1 MHEAPPPTPA
11 SPPASSAVPAEPLS
25 HGLKQRHLTMLGLGG
40 VIGAGL
46 FVGSGAGIA
55 VAGPAIVVSYL
66 IAGALAMLVMR
77 MLGEMSAAMPAS
89 GSFSVHAERALGRWA
104 GFSVGWLYWFL
115 LVVVLAVEATAAAQ
129 IAHGWVPGIEP
140 WAWVLLFMVVFT
152 AANLTAVKNFGE
164 FEFWFASLKV
174 GAIVVFLVLGVLAVL
189 GLLPDTDPVGMANL
203 TGQGG
208 FLPNG
213 WGGVVSGVLTV
224 VFAFGGL
231 EVVTIAAA
239 ETDDPARAVGRAV
252 RSAVVRILFFYV
264 GSMLVIVTVLPWT
277 AQQAGLSP
285 YVKVLDAI
293 GVPSAGQ
300 IMNIVVFVALLSALN
315 ANLYGSSRMVFSLAE
330 RGEAP
335 RGLLK
340 VSGGGSREATGAG
353 SRETTGAGS
362 RETTGGGSRETTGG
376 GSRETTGGGS
386 RVTTGGV
393 PRRAVL
399 ASVAFGFVSVLLNLL
414 WPDTVFLYMLN
425 SVGAVLLFVWALIAA
440 SQLRLR
446 ARLEQE
452 APEALSLRMWCFPYL
467 TWVTL
472 AGLAGVLLLMLTDEA
487 ARPQVLWSAG
497 ATALVLLVAVGRQWR
512 ERRGSAVA
520 DR

>member
-1 MHEAPPPTPA
+1 MHDAPPPTEPRQ
-11 SPPASSAVPAEPLS
+11 PEPLA

-66 IAGALAMLVMR
+66 IAGGLAMLVMR

-115 LVVVLAVEATAAAQ
+115 LVIVLAVEATAAAT
-129 IAHGWVPGIEP
+129 IAHGWVPAVAQ
-140 WAWVLLFMVVFT
+140 WAWVLVFMVVFT
-152 AANLTAVKNFGE
+152 VANLTAVKNFGE
-164 FEFWFASLKV
+164 FEFWFAALKV
-174 GAIVVFLVLGVLAVL
+174 AAIVIFLVLGLLAIF
-189 GLLPDTDPVGMANL
+189 GLLPDTDPVGLTNL

-213 WGGVVSGVLTV
+213 WTGVVSGVLTV
-224 VFAFGGL
+224 AFAFGGL

-315 ANLYGSSRMVFSLAE
+315 ANLYGSSRMIFSLAE
-330 RGEAP
+330 RGEGP

-340 VSGGGSREATGAG
+340 VSGGQ
-353 SRETTGAGS
+353 
-362 RETTGGGSRETTGG
+362 GGE
-376 GSRETTGGGS
+376 
-386 RVTTGGV
+386 GGV

-399 ASVAFGFVSVLLNLL
+399 ASVAFGFVSVLLNLK
-414 WPDTVFLYMLN
+414 WPDSVFLYLLN
-425 SVGAVLLFVWALIAA
+425 SVGAVLLFVWGLIAA

-446 ARLEQE
+446 RRIERE
-452 APEALSLRMWCFPYL
+452 APEALTLRMWFFPWL
-467 TWVTL
+467 TWLTL
-472 AGLAGVLLLMLTDEA
+472 VALAAVLVLMLTDEV

-497 ATALVLLVAVGRQWR
+497 ATGLMLLVALAR
-512 ERRGSAVA
+512 EVRDRRRG
-520 DR
+520 

>member
-1 MHEAPPPTPA
+1 MHDQLPSEP
-11 SPPASSAVPAEPLS
+11 EPLGG
-25 HGLKQRHLTMLGLGG
+25 GLKQRHLTMLGLGG

-55 VAGPAIVVSYL
+55 VAGPGIVVSYL
-66 IAGALAMLVMR
+66 IAGTLAMCVMR

-115 LVVVLAVEATAAAQ
+115 LVVVLAVEATGAAQ
-129 IAHGWVPGIEP
+129 IANGWAPGVPQ
-140 WAWVLLFMVVFT
+140 WAWVLVFMVVFT
-152 AANLTAVKNFGE
+152 GANLAAVKNFGE
-164 FEFWFASLKV
+164 FEFWFAALKV
-174 GAIVVFLVLGVLAVL
+174 FAIVAFLILGTLAVF
-189 GLLPDTDPVGMANL
+189 GLLPDTDPVGFTNL
-203 TGQGG
+203 TGHDGG
-208 FLPNG
+208 FLPHG
-213 WGGVVSGVLTV
+213 WQGVISGVLAV

-239 ETDDPARAVGRAV
+239 ESDDPVRAVSRAV
-252 RSAVVRILFFYV
+252 RSAVFRILFFYV

-277 AQQAGLSP
+277 AQKAGISP
-285 YVKVLDAI
+285 YVTVLDAI

-335 RGLLK
+335 RALLK
-340 VSGGGSREATGAG
+340 VSG
-353 SRETTGAGS
+353 
-362 RETTGGGSRETTGG
+362 
-376 GSRETTGGGS
+376 
-386 RVTTGGV
+386 GGV

-399 ASVAFGFVSVLLNLL
+399 ASVAFGFVSVLLNLE
-414 WPDTVFLYMLN
+414 WPESVFLYMLN

-446 ARLEQE
+446 RLVERE
-452 APEALSLRMWCFPYL
+452 APERLVLRMWGFPWL

-472 AGLAGVLLLMLTDEA
+472 AAMAAVIGLMLTDDT
-487 ARPQVLWSAG
+487 ARPQLLWSTG
-497 ATALVLLVAVGRQWR
+497 ATALVVAVAGVR
-512 ERRGSAVA
+512 ELRARRA
-520 DR
+520 

>member
-1 MHEAPPPTPA
+1 
-11 SPPASSAVPAEPLS
+11 
-25 HGLKQRHLTMLGLGG
+25 MLGLGG

-129 IAHGWVPGIEP
+129 IAHGWVPAVEP

-152 AANLTAVKNFGE
+152 GANLTAVKNFGE

-174 GAIVVFLVLGVLAVL
+174 GAIVVFLVLGGLAVF
-189 GLLPDTDPVGMANL
+189 GLLPDTDPVGMTNL
-203 TGQGG
+203 TGRGG

-213 WGGVVSGVLTV
+213 WSGVVSGVLTV

-340 VSGGGSREATGAG
+340 VSGGGA
-353 SRETTGAGS
+353 
-362 RETTGGGSRETTGG
+362 GGSSGQA
-376 GSRETTGGGS
+376 
-386 RVTTGGV
+386 GGV

-446 ARLEQE
+446 ARLERE

-467 TWVTL
+467 TWLTL
-472 AGLAGVLLLMLTDEA
+472 AGLLGVLVLMLTDGA

-497 ATALVLLVAVGRQWR
+497 ATALVLLVAAGASGGRGGRGRGAGRDLRRAGVG
-512 ERRGSAVA
+512 
-520 DR
+520 

>member
-1 MHEAPPPTPA
+1 MHDAPPTH
-11 SPPASSAVPAEPLS
+11 SPVPSEPLA

-55 VAGPAIVVSYL
+55 VAGPAVVVSYL
-66 IAGALAMLVMR
+66 IAGTLAMLVMR

-129 IAHGWVPGIEP
+129 IAHGWVPAVDQ
-140 WAWVLLFMVVFT
+140 WLWVLLFMVVFT
-152 AANLTAVKNFGE
+152 VANLTAVKNFGE
-164 FEFWFASLKV
+164 FEFWFAALKV
-174 GAIVVFLVLGVLAVL
+174 VAIVAFLVLGLLAVL
-189 GLLPDTDPVGMANL
+189 GVLPDTDPVGLTNL

-213 WGGVVSGVLTV
+213 WDGVVSGVLTV

-264 GSMLVIVTVLPWT
+264 GSMLVVVTVLPWT

-285 YVKVLDAI
+285 YVKVLDSI

-340 VSGGGSREATGAG
+340 VSGGASG
-353 SRETTGAGS
+353 
-362 RETTGGGSRETTGG
+362 
-376 GSRETTGGGS
+376 
-386 RVTTGGV
+386 GGV

-399 ASVAFGFVSVLLNLL
+399 ASVAFGFVSVLLNLK

-425 SVGAVLLFVWALIAA
+425 SVGAVLLFVWGLIAA

-446 ARLEQE
+446 RRLERE
-452 APEALSLRMWCFPYL
+452 APGALTLRMWCFPYL

-472 AGLAGVLLLMLTDEA
+472 AGLLAVLLLMLTDDA
-487 ARPQVLWSAG
+487 ARGQVLWSAA
-497 ATALVLLVAVGRQWR
+497 ATGLVLLVAAVREIRTKRQASGPR
-512 ERRGSAVA
+512 
-520 DR
+520 

>member
-1 MHEAPPPTPA
+1 MHDDQ
-11 SPPASSAVPAEPLS
+11 AEPLA

-55 VAGPAIVVSYL
+55 VAGPGIVVSYL

-129 IAHGWVPGIEP
+129 IAHGWVPGIAQ
-140 WAWVLLFMVVFT
+140 WAWVLIFMVVFT
-152 AANLTAVKNFGE
+152 CANLAAVKNFGE
-164 FEFWFASLKV
+164 FEFWFAGLKV
-174 GAIVVFLVLGVLAVL
+174 AAIVLFLGL
-189 GLLPDTDPVGMANL
+189 GLLAVFGVLPETEAVGVTNL
-203 TGQGG
+203 TGAGG

-213 WGGVVSGVLTV
+213 WEGVVAGLLTV

-239 ETDDPARAVGRAV
+239 ETEDPARNVARAV
-252 RSAVVRILFFYV
+252 RAAVWRILFFYV
-264 GSMLVIVTVLPWT
+264 GSMVVIVTVLPWT
-277 AQQAGLSP
+277 AQKAGISP
-285 YVKVLDAI
+285 YVTVLDAI
-293 GVPSAGQ
+293 GVPAAGQ

-335 RGLLK
+335 KALLK
-340 VSGGGSREATGAG
+340 VSGGEGES
-353 SRETTGAGS
+353 
-362 RETTGGGSRETTGG
+362 
-376 GSRETTGGGS
+376 
-386 RVTTGGV
+386 GGV

-399 ASVAFGFVSVLLNLL
+399 ASVAFGFVSVVLNLL

-425 SVGAVLLFVWALIAA
+425 AVGAVLLFVWGLIAA

-446 ARLEQE
+446 RRIERE
-452 APEALSLRMWCFPYL
+452 APETLTLKMWGFPWL

-472 AGLAGVLLLMLTDEA
+472 AGLGGVLLLMLTDDA
-487 ARPQVLWSAG
+487 ARPQLLWSAAATG
-497 ATALVLLVAVGRQWR
+497 AVLVVAMVR
-512 ERRGSAVA
+512 ELRARRA
-520 DR
+520 

>member
-1 MHEAPPPTPA
+1 MHEAPPTPSEA
-11 SPPASSAVPAEPLS
+11 STTPAEPLQ

-66 IAGALAMLVMR
+66 IAGTLAMLVMR

-129 IAHGWVPGIEP
+129 IAHGWVPAVEP

-174 GAIVVFLVLGVLAVL
+174 GAIVVFLGLGVLPVL
-189 GLLPDTDPVGMANL
+189 GWLPDTDPVGMTNL

-285 YVKVLDAI
+285 YVKVLDSI
-293 GVPSAGQ
+293 GVPSAAQ

-340 VSGGGSREATGAG
+340 VSGGSQGKA
-353 SRETTGAGS
+353 
-362 RETTGGGSRETTGG
+362 
-376 GSRETTGGGS
+376 
-386 RVTTGGV
+386 GGV

-452 APEALSLRMWCFPYL
+452 APGALALRMWWFPYL
-467 TWVTL
+467 TWLTL
-472 AGLAGVLLLMLTDEA
+472 AGLFAVLMLMLTDDA

-512 ERRGSAVA
+512 ERGNPAPA

>member
-1 MHEAPPPTPA
+1 MHEAPPTPSGAPTT
-11 SPPASSAVPAEPLS
+11 PAEPLQ

-66 IAGALAMLVMR
+66 IAGTLAMLVMR

-129 IAHGWVPGIEP
+129 IAHGWVPAVEP

-174 GAIVVFLVLGVLAVL
+174 GAIVVFLGLGVLAVL
-189 GLLPDTDPVGMANL
+189 GRLPDTDPVGMTNL

-285 YVKVLDAI
+285 YVKVLDSI
-293 GVPSAGQ
+293 GVPSAAQ

-340 VSGGGSREATGAG
+340 VSGGSQGKA
-353 SRETTGAGS
+353 
-362 RETTGGGSRETTGG
+362 
-376 GSRETTGGGS
+376 
-386 RVTTGGV
+386 GGV

-399 ASVAFGFVSVLLNLL
+399 ASVAFGFVSVLLNLI

-452 APEALSLRMWCFPYL
+452 SPGALALRMWWFPYL
-467 TWVTL
+467 TWLTL
-472 AGLAGVLLLMLTDEA
+472 AGLFGVLVLMLTDDA

-512 ERRGSAVA
+512 EHGNPAPA

>member
-1 MHEAPPPTPA
+1 MHDAPPTH
-11 SPPASSAVPAEPLS
+11 SPVRSEPLA

-55 VAGPAIVVSYL
+55 VAGPAVVVSYL

-104 GFSVGWLYWFL
+104 GFSVGWLYWFM

-129 IAHGWVPGIEP
+129 IAHAWVPAVDQ
-140 WAWVLLFMVVFT
+140 WLWVLLFMVVFT
-152 AANLTAVKNFGE
+152 VANLTAVKNFGE
-164 FEFWFASLKV
+164 FEFWFAALKV
-174 GAIVVFLVLGVLAVL
+174 TAIVAFLVLGVLAVL
-189 GLLPDTDPVGMANL
+189 GVLPDTGPVGLTNL

-213 WGGVVSGVLTV
+213 WDGVVSGVLTV

-277 AQQAGLSP
+277 AQRAGLSP
-285 YVKVLDAI
+285 YVKVLDSI

-315 ANLYGSSRMVFSLAE
+315 ANLYGSSRMIFSLAE

-340 VSGGGSREATGAG
+340 VSGTRGAEGSASG
-353 SRETTGAGS
+353 
-362 RETTGGGSRETTGG
+362 
-376 GSRETTGGGS
+376 
-386 RVTTGGV
+386 GGV

-399 ASVAFGFVSVLLNLL
+399 ASVAFGFVSVLLNLE

-425 SVGAVLLFVWALIAA
+425 SVGAVLLFVWGLIAA

-446 ARLEQE
+446 RRLERE
-452 APEALSLRMWCFPYL
+452 APDALALRMWCFPCL

-472 AGLAGVLLLMLTDEA
+472 AGLLAVLLLMLTDDA
-487 ARPQVLWSAG
+487 ARPQVLWSAA
-497 ATALVLLVAVGRQWR
+497 ATALVLLVAVVR
-512 ERRGSAVA
+512 ERRAKP
-520 DR
+520 

>member
-1 MHEAPPPTPA
+1 MHEAPPTPPP
-11 SPPASSAVPAEPLS
+11 SPAATSPAAPAEPLS

-129 IAHGWVPGIEP
+129 IAHGWVPGVEP

-152 AANLTAVKNFGE
+152 VANLTAVKNFGE

-174 GAIVVFLVLGVLAVL
+174 GAIVVFLVLGGLAVF

-213 WGGVVSGVLTV
+213 WSGVVSGVLTV

-315 ANLYGSSRMVFSLAE
+315 ANLYGSSRMIFSLAE

-340 VSGGGSREATGAG
+340 VSRKAGAEGSSGQP
-353 SRETTGAGS
+353 
-362 RETTGGGSRETTGG
+362 
-376 GSRETTGGGS
+376 
-386 RVTTGGV
+386 GGV

-452 APEALSLRMWCFPYL
+452 APDALALRMWWFPYL

-472 AGLAGVLLLMLTDEA
+472 AGLLGVLLLMLTDDA

-497 ATALVLLVAVGRQWR
+497 ATALVLLVAVGREWRDRKGSR
-512 ERRGSAVA
+512 ERAA
-520 DR
+520 LPDR

>member
-1 MHEAPPPTPA
+1 MRDAPP
-11 SPPASSAVPAEPLS
+11 SAPAEPLS

-55 VAGPAIVVSYL
+55 VAGPAIIVSYL

-115 LVVVLAVEATAAAQ
+115 LVVVLAVEATAAGQ
-129 IAHGWVPGIEP
+129 IAHGWVPAVEP

-152 AANLTAVKNFGE
+152 TANLTAVKNFGE
-164 FEFWFASLKV
+164 FEFWFAALKV
-174 GAIVVFLVLGVLAVL
+174 CAIVAFLVLGTLAVF
-189 GLLPDTDPVGMANL
+189 GLLPDTGPVGLTNL
-203 TGQGG
+203 TGRGG

-213 WGGVVSGVLTV
+213 WDGVVSGVLTV

-231 EVVTIAAA
+231 EVLTIAAA

-300 IMNIVVFVALLSALN
+300 IMNVVIFVALLSALN
-315 ANLYGSSRMVFSLAE
+315 ANLYGSSRMIFSLAE

-340 VSGGGSREATGAG
+340 VSGRTERG
-353 SRETTGAGS
+353 
-362 RETTGGGSRETTGG
+362 
-376 GSRETTGGGS
+376 
-386 RVTTGGV
+386 GGV

-399 ASVAFGFVSVLLNLL
+399 ASVAFGFVSVLLNLE
-414 WPDTVFLYMLN
+414 WPDTVFLYLLN
-425 SVGAVLLFVWALIAA
+425 SVGAVLLFVWALIAL

-446 ARLEQE
+446 PRIDREAAARG
-452 APEALSLRMWCFPYL
+452 PERGPVLRMWCFPYL
-467 TWVTL
+467 TWLTL
-472 AGLAGVLLLMLTDEA
+472 VALFAVLVLMLTDDS
-487 ARPQVLWSAG
+487 ARGQVLWSAG
-497 ATALVLLVAVGRQWR
+497 ATALVLLVSWVREVRTRRDAGR
-512 ERRGSAVA
+512 
-520 DR
+520 

>member
-1 MHEAPPPTPA
+1 MHDAPPTH
-11 SPPASSAVPAEPLS
+11 SPVRSEPLA

-55 VAGPAIVVSYL
+55 VAGPAVVVSYL

-104 GFSVGWLYWFL
+104 GFSVGWLYWFM

-129 IAHGWVPGIEP
+129 IAHAWVPAVDQ
-140 WAWVLLFMVVFT
+140 WLWVLLFMVVFT
-152 AANLTAVKNFGE
+152 VANLTAVKNFGE
-164 FEFWFASLKV
+164 FEFWFAALKV
-174 GAIVVFLVLGVLAVL
+174 TAIVAFLVLGVLAVL
-189 GLLPDTDPVGMANL
+189 GVLPDTDPVGLTNL

-213 WGGVVSGVLTV
+213 WDGVVSGVLTV

-285 YVKVLDAI
+285 YVKVLDSI

-340 VSGGGSREATGAG
+340 VSGTRAAEGSPSG
-353 SRETTGAGS
+353 
-362 RETTGGGSRETTGG
+362 
-376 GSRETTGGGS
+376 
-386 RVTTGGV
+386 GGV

-399 ASVAFGFVSVLLNLL
+399 ASVAFGFVSVLLNLG

-425 SVGAVLLFVWALIAA
+425 SVGAVLLFVWGLIAA

-446 ARLEQE
+446 RRLERE
-452 APEALSLRMWCFPYL
+452 APDALALRMWCFPYL

-472 AGLAGVLLLMLTDEA
+472 AGLLAVLLLMLTDDA
-487 ARPQVLWSAG
+487 ARPQVLWSAA
-497 ATALVLLVAVGRQWR
+497 ATALVLLVAVVR
-512 ERRGSAVA
+512 ERRAKP
-520 DR
+520 

>member
-1 MHEAPPPTPA
+1 MHDTPPPTEPRQ
-11 SPPASSAVPAEPLS
+11 PEPLA

-46 FVGSGAGIA
+46 FVGSGAGIV

-66 IAGALAMLVMR
+66 IAGTLAMLVMR

-115 LVVVLAVEATAAAQ
+115 LVVVLAVEATAAAT
-129 IAHGWVPGIEP
+129 IAHGWVPAVAQ
-140 WAWVLLFMVVFT
+140 WAWVLVFMVVFT
-152 AANLTAVKNFGE
+152 VANLTAVKNFGE
-164 FEFWFASLKV
+164 FEFWFAALKV
-174 GAIVVFLVLGVLAVL
+174 VAIVLFLVLGLLAVF
-189 GLLPDTDPVGMANL
+189 GLLPETDPVGLTNL

-208 FLPNG
+208 FLPSG
-213 WGGVVSGVLTV
+213 WAGVVSGVLTV

-315 ANLYGSSRMVFSLAE
+315 ANLYGSSRMIFSLAE
-330 RGEAP
+330 RGEGP

-340 VSGGGSREATGAG
+340 VSGGSDGEV
-353 SRETTGAGS
+353 E
-362 RETTGGGSRETTGG
+362 
-376 GSRETTGGGS
+376 
-386 RVTTGGV
+386 GGV

-399 ASVAFGFVSVLLNLL
+399 ASVAFGFVSVLLNLK
-414 WPDTVFLYMLN
+414 WPDSVFLYLLN
-425 SVGAVLLFVWALIAA
+425 SVGAVLLFVWGLIAA

-446 ARLEQE
+446 RRIERE
-452 APEALSLRMWCFPYL
+452 APEALTLRMWFFPWL
-467 TWVTL
+467 TWLTL
-472 AGLAGVLLLMLTDEA
+472 VALVAVLVLMLTDDV

-497 ATALVLLVAVGRQWR
+497 ATGLVLVVALAR
-512 ERRGSAVA
+512 EVRDRRRG
-520 DR
+520 

>member
-1 MHEAPPPTPA
+1 MHDAPPTH
-11 SPPASSAVPAEPLS
+11 SPVRSEPLA

-55 VAGPAIVVSYL
+55 VAGPAVVVSYL

-104 GFSVGWLYWFL
+104 GFSVGWLYWFM

-129 IAHGWVPGIEP
+129 IAHAWVPAVDQ
-140 WAWVLLFMVVFT
+140 WLWVLLFMVVFT
-152 AANLTAVKNFGE
+152 VANLTAVKNFGE
-164 FEFWFASLKV
+164 FEFWFAALKV
-174 GAIVVFLVLGVLAVL
+174 TAIVAFLVLGVLAVL
-189 GLLPDTDPVGMANL
+189 GFLPDTDPVGLTNL

-213 WGGVVSGVLTV
+213 WDGVVSGVLTV

-285 YVKVLDAI
+285 YVKVLDSI

-315 ANLYGSSRMVFSLAE
+315 ANLYGSSRMIFSLAE

-340 VSGGGSREATGAG
+340 VSGTRGAEGSASG
-353 SRETTGAGS
+353 
-362 RETTGGGSRETTGG
+362 
-376 GSRETTGGGS
+376 
-386 RVTTGGV
+386 GGV

-399 ASVAFGFVSVLLNLL
+399 ASVAFGFVSVLLNLE
-414 WPDTVFLYMLN
+414 WPDTVFLHMLN
-425 SVGAVLLFVWALIAA
+425 SVGAVLLFVWGLIAA

-446 ARLEQE
+446 RRLERE
-452 APEALSLRMWCFPYL
+452 APDALALRMWCFPYL

-472 AGLAGVLLLMLTDEA
+472 AGLLAVLLLMLTDDA
-487 ARPQVLWSAG
+487 ARPQVLWSAA
-497 ATALVLLVAVGRQWR
+497 ATALVLLVAVVR
-512 ERRGSAVA
+512 ERRAKP
-520 DR
+520 

>member
-11 SPPASSAVPAEPLS
+11 PGPSSSAVPAEPLS

-129 IAHGWVPGIEP
+129 IAHGWAPGIEP

-174 GAIVVFLVLGVLAVL
+174 GAIVVFLVLGLLAVL
-189 GLLPDTDPVGMANL
+189 GWLPDTDPVGMTNL

-300 IMNIVVFVALLSALN
+300 IMNIVVLVALLSALN
-315 ANLYGSSRMVFSLAE
+315 ANLYGSSRMIFSLAE

-340 VSGGGSREATGAG
+340 VSGGGSRE
-353 SRETTGAGS
+353 TTGAAS
-362 RETTGGGSRETTGG
+362 RK
-376 GSRETTGGGS
+376 
-386 RVTTGGV
+386 TTGGV

-472 AGLAGVLLLMLTDEA
+472 AGLFGVLLLMLTDEA

-497 ATALVLLVAVGRQWR
+497 ATALVLLVAVGRQRR
-512 ERRGSAVA
+512 ERRGPA
-520 DR
+520 

>member
-1 MHEAPPPTPA
+1 MHEVPPPTSTSASTSTPA
-11 SPPASSAVPAEPLS
+11 PAPGPSSSAVPAEPLS

-189 GLLPDTDPVGMANL
+189 GWLPDTDPVGMTNL

-315 ANLYGSSRMVFSLAE
+315 ANLYGSSRMIFSLAE

-340 VSGGGSREATGAG
+340 VSGGGSRE
-353 SRETTGAGS
+353 S
-362 RETTGGGSRETTGG
+362 
-376 GSRETTGGGS
+376 
-386 RVTTGGV
+386 TGGV

-472 AGLAGVLLLMLTDEA
+472 AGLFGVLLLMLTDEA

>member
-1 MHEAPPPTPA
+1 MHDQLPSEP
-11 SPPASSAVPAEPLS
+11 EPLGG
-25 HGLKQRHLTMLGLGG
+25 GLKQRHLTMLGLGG

-55 VAGPAIVVSYL
+55 VAGPGIVVSYL
-66 IAGALAMLVMR
+66 IAGTLAMCVMR

-115 LVVVLAVEATAAAQ
+115 LVVVLAVEATGAAQ
-129 IAHGWVPGIEP
+129 IANGWAPGVPQ
-140 WAWVLLFMVVFT
+140 WAWVLVFMLVFT
-152 AANLTAVKNFGE
+152 GANLAAVKNFGE
-164 FEFWFASLKV
+164 FEFWFAALKV
-174 GAIVVFLVLGVLAVL
+174 FAIVAFLILGTLAVF
-189 GLLPDTDPVGMANL
+189 GLLPTASHSFADPVGFTNL

-208 FLPNG
+208 FLPHG
-213 WGGVVSGVLTV
+213 WRGVISGVLAV

-239 ETDDPARAVGRAV
+239 ESDDPVRAVSRAV
-252 RSAVVRILFFYV
+252 RSAVFRILFFYV

-277 AQQAGLSP
+277 AQKAGISP
-285 YVKVLDAI
+285 YVTVLDAI

-335 RGLLK
+335 RTLLK
-340 VSGGGSREATGAG
+340 VSG
-353 SRETTGAGS
+353 
-362 RETTGGGSRETTGG
+362 
-376 GSRETTGGGS
+376 
-386 RVTTGGV
+386 GGV

-399 ASVAFGFVSVLLNLL
+399 ASVAFGFVSVLLNLK
-414 WPDTVFLYMLN
+414 WPESVFLYMLN

-446 ARLEQE
+446 RLVERE
-452 APEALSLRMWCFPYL
+452 APERLVLRMWGFPWL

-472 AGLAGVLLLMLTDEA
+472 AAMAAVIGLMLTDGT
-487 ARPQVLWSAG
+487 ARPQLLWSTG
-497 ATALVLLVAVGRQWR
+497 ATALVVAVAGVR
-512 ERRGSAVA
+512 ELRARRA
-520 DR
+520 